1 VWLGEKRQGEA
12 QQMKIA
18 RREGAMGGTIPLL
31 GFVLTGLLGTS
42 LLLAAVPAHAAK
54 TFTVNSNLD
63 SADPSGGVC
72 DALAT
77 WGEQCTLRAAVQ
89 EANHPT
95 NLGADR
101 IGFNIGGG
109 IGVKTG
115 SPRSEL
121 PADNRAAAIN
131 GYTQPGAAG
140 NTDAG
145 PGKTRARPL
154 AELEGTNVAQLPVGG
169 LDVRAAN
176 VVVRGSL
183 STASHSTAATFAR
196 TPMVSSPRA
205 PRSRATL

>member
-1 VWLGEKRQGEA
+1 
-12 QQMKIA
+12 
-18 RREGAMGGTIPLL
+18 MGGTIPLL
-31 GFVLTGLLGTS
+31 GFVLTALLGTS

-176 VVVRGSL
+176 VVVRGLVINRFPFDGSDVRANADGL
-183 STASHSTAATFAR
+183 EPAGAAIEGNLIGTDAGR
-196 TPMVSSPRA
+196 EDLGNGTTGV
-205 PRSRATL
+205 LLV